1 MTAEIDFDL
10 IKKYFY
16 WAVRV
21 KDPDDIKV
29 GDSYILSNGDIDA
42 PELQVVTVVSVAAN
56 GVIKTNAGINFS
68 GRYDVP
74 STKKIN
80 GRYAG
85 LYKIEDSH
93 RAALNRQRADL
104 VQRNNNAFLDLQIEI
119 RQLDPHKDADFIAS
133 VLSTVENYIRNR
145 ENV

>member
-119 RQLDPHKDADFIAS
+119 RQLDPQKDADFIAS
-133 VLSTVENYIRNR
+133 ILTTVENYIRGK